1 MMRNNLYNEYVDI
14 SPDLDAV
21 LKKCFVNHLLV
32 YNQALSFLHK
42 DEELTFKGLKK
53 QIIKYIGEK
62 QLSPIIEIALFNEIY
77 YQFKK
82 FKRNVKIQKLITD
95 IQYFTFLCKG
105 YSTRSITVSADR
117 KTVTFDG
124 FPGQITLKKEL
135 PVVGEEEPLY
145 VNLSFSNIENKY
157 MISIY
162 RSSDMK

>member
-1 MMRNNLYNEYVDI
+1 MRNNLYNEYVDI
-14 SPDLDAV
+14 TPDLDAV
-21 LKKCFVNHLLV
+21 LKKCFINHLLV

-42 DEELTFKGLKK
+42 DEELTFKNLKK
-53 QIIKYIGEK
+53 QIIKYISEK

-82 FKRNVKIQKLITD
+82 FKRNVRIQKLITD

-105 YSTRSITVSADR
+105 YSTRSLLVSEDR
-117 KTVTFDG
+117 MKITFDG
-124 FPGQITLKKEL
+124 FPGEITMKKEL
-135 PVVGEEEPLY
+135 PTISEEESLY

-162 RSSDMK
+162 RSS

>member
-1 MMRNNLYNEYVDI
+1 MRNNLYNEDVEI
-14 SPDLDAV
+14 TPDLDVV

-42 DEELTFKGLKK
+42 DEEMTFKNLKK
-53 QIIKYIGEK
+53 EIIKYIAERK
-62 QLSPIIEIALFNEIY
+62 LSPIIEIALFNEIY
-77 YQFKK
+77 YQYKK

-105 YSTRSITVSADR
+105 YSTRTLIVSDDR
-117 KTVTFDG
+117 MSVKFDG
-124 FPGQITLKKEL
+124 FAGEIKLKKPL
-135 PVVGEEEPLY
+135 PVIGADDPLY

-162 RSSDMK
+162 RSS